1 MNTKV
6 IFAAS
11 AAITFAAGTAGT
23 YLLGKKRGKTALI
36 NKMRDEQLA
45 EAAEELN
52 TLIAGCDDTESVAK
66 ATAWF
71 EKEVNAIMEIYGDLK

>member
-11 AAITFAAGTAGT
+11 AAITFAVGTAGT

-36 NKMRDEQLA
+36 NKMRNEQLVEAVERHA
-45 EAAEELN
+45 ELVS
-52 TLIAGCDDTESVAK
+52 GSDDIESISK
-66 ATAWF
+66 ANAWL
-71 EKEVNAIMEIYGDLK
+71 EDEIRAINEIYDDLK